1 MSDYFLFPELN
12 KHISIYTDVYTARSL
27 RPKNAHSC
35 ALTWPFDP
43 LIKNMKKHRKN
54 LHFYTHPH
62 VTGQE
67 RNENSLGTH
76 RSAFRGRQMTTSMGR
91 ETRGVIIFDTPRGL
105 AVHILNANSIVTLE
119 IKILVALAHSRSQL
133 RTTSDPGKF
142 QNNIS
147 HLRHTTG
154 PRRRAGHW
162 RRGRERPCR
171 PTGD

>member
-1 MSDYFLFPELN
+1 MPAWIWRARFCGCMTAVASDASSEPLSTLQLAKALSGIWEGYSQVSCRGGVFGLSGDVKVSDYFLFPELN

-43 LIKNMKKHRKN
+43 LIKNMKKHTKN

-76 RSAFRGRQMTTSMGR
+76 RSAFRGRQMTTSLGR
-91 ETRGVIIFDTPRGL
+91 NPRGDKY
-105 AVHILNANSIVTLE
+105 SIRL
-119 IKILVALAHSRSQL
+119 
-133 RTTSDPGKF
+133 
-142 QNNIS
+142 
-147 HLRHTTG
+147 
-154 PRRRAGHW
+154 
-162 RRGRERPCR
+162 
-171 PTGD
+171 GD